1 MIKSTKKS
9 EIKREWHLVDA
20 RDQVLGRLSCRIAP
34 LLIGKNKSNFVRNL
48 DCGDFVV
55 VINAKYIKI
64 TGRKM
69 TQKKYDSYSGYP
81 GGLKS
86 ISLKDLMEKS
96 PEEVVKKAVLG
107 MLPDNKLKALWQKKL
122 YIFPEDQH
130 QYQDK
135 FKKKEGDN
143 K

>member
-9 EIKREWHLVDA
+9 EIKRKWHLIDA
-20 RDQVLGRLSCRIAP
+20 KDQVLGRLSSRIAP
-34 LLIGKNKSNFVRNL
+34 LLIGKNKPNFVRNL

-55 VINAKYIKI
+55 VINAKNIKI
-64 TGRKM
+64 TGRKLM
-69 TQKKYDSYSGYP
+69 QKKYDSYSGYP

-86 ISLKDLMEKS
+86 TFLKDLMKKS
-96 PEEVVKKAVLG
+96 PEEVVKRAVLG

-122 YIFPEDQH
+122 FIFPEDQH

-135 FKKKEGDN
+135 FPKKEGG
-143 K
+143 KE